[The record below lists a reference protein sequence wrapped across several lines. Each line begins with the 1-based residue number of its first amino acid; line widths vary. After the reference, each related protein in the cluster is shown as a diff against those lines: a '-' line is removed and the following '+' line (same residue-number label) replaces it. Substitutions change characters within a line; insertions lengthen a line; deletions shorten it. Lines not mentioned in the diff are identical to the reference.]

1 MQLLHDSWIIFKEL
15 KLEDWVNY
23 VMGMPS
29 VAIGLFES
37 YHNQMGLSLYSLLQQ
52 SPCVVEVFGEVTKIV
67 KQIDRFLY
75 FTLSHAL
82 MEFENKHPYHNL
94 PMEAGVIAGPLKVLL
109 DRPDRY
115 IIQRLKVLEARYN
128 HYKIGPDIARGRAF
142 DVRTD
147 FFTAV
152 TDQSAATMAWKMTQ
166 DVLREFANL
175 NINEIMLNGDHL
187 RRLAL
192 KWDQLYHDTLEVAT
206 AGGLDGKL
214 RDIAKELYTTRN
226 HFSLCAILNGM
237 EQAQLQV
244 ESNLAGFT
252 NAKDNHHQYRL
263 QLHADPSLPFIY
275 PFIVE
280 LRRGQHEVLKK
291 IFSFLLYKQFIRGSE
306 EATIANE
313 E

>member
-1 MQLLHDSWIIFKEL
+1 
-15 KLEDWVNY
+15 
-23 VMGMPS
+23 
-29 VAIGLFES
+29 
-37 YHNQMGLSLYSLLQQ
+37 
-52 SPCVVEVFGEVTKIV
+52 
-67 KQIDRFLY
+67 
-75 FTLSHAL
+75 
-82 MEFENKHPYHNL
+82 MEFENKRPYHNL

-214 RDIAKELYTTRN
+214 RDIAKVIIYTFPFLPSDSTS
-226 HFSLCAILNGM
+226 SLKLGA
-237 EQAQLQV
+237 
-244 ESNLAGFT
+244 
-252 NAKDNHHQYRL
+252 
-263 QLHADPSLPFIY
+263 LHD
-275 PFIVE
+275 E
-280 LRRGQHEVLKK
+280 E
-291 IFSFLLYKQFIRGSE
+291 SFLSMCHFKWNGASTTSGGEQLGWVHRCEGQSSPVPAS
-306 EATIANE
+306 ATCRPFTSVHIPFHRRTE
-313 E
+313 KGTT

>member
-1 MQLLHDSWIIFKEL
+1 LLIT
-15 KLEDWVNY
+15 V
-23 VMGMPS
+23 
-29 VAIGLFES
+29 
-37 YHNQMGLSLYSLLQQ
+37 SLQ
-52 SPCVVEVFGEVTKIV
+52 IV

-82 MEFENKHPYHNL
+82 MEFENKRPYHDL

-214 RDIAKELYTTRN
+214 RDIAKVIIYTFPFLPSDSTS
-226 HFSLCAILNGM
+226 SLKLGA
-237 EQAQLQV
+237 
-244 ESNLAGFT
+244 
-252 NAKDNHHQYRL
+252 
-263 QLHADPSLPFIY
+263 LHD
-275 PFIVE
+275 E
-280 LRRGQHEVLKK
+280 E
-291 IFSFLLYKQFIRGSE
+291 SFLSMCHFKWNAASTTSGGEQLGWFHRCEGQSSPVPAS
-306 EATIANE
+306 ATCRPFTSVHIPFHRRTE
-313 E
+313 KGTT

>member
-1 MQLLHDSWIIFKEL
+1 
-15 KLEDWVNY
+15 
-23 VMGMPS
+23 
-29 VAIGLFES
+29 
-37 YHNQMGLSLYSLLQQ
+37 
-52 SPCVVEVFGEVTKIV
+52 
-67 KQIDRFLY
+67 
-75 FTLSHAL
+75 
-82 MEFENKHPYHNL
+82 MEFENKRPYHNL

-252 NAKDNHHQYRL
+252 DAKDNHHQYRL

-280 LRRGQHEVLKK
+280 LRRRQHEVLKK